1 MIDFGSKY
9 LYFGEEEYE
18 DIPDLQKILEEGIAK
33 AAQQS
38 KNIQKRCTD
47 GETCLIDLLDTAG
60 QEEYSAMRD
69 QYYRIAQGFLVMF
82 SVTSR
87 ASFEEAKLIQQQ
99 ILRVNGDAPIP
110 MVLLGNKIDLADQR
124 EVSEAE
130 GQELAREW
138 RCPYFETSAKT
149 RVNVEESIFEL
160 VRLIPRTG
168 LEYKLVI
175 VGGGG
180 VGKSAFVIQFIQNH
194 FVDEY
199 DPTIEDSY
207 RKQIVISGLTNYQQ
221 QDNAK
226 KKTKKKSASSAT
238 GFFSKL
244 GKFFTGASG
253 NTTME
258 SSQSPSTVPV
268 FSWHTFLT
276 SAEVPLTRLQVYAQR
291 FTANELTYK
300 DLPNFSHEL
309 LKSMGVNVA
318 KDRLKILEY
327 AETYVTEHK
336 GLFEELRREPT
347 TELSTKEQTQQNDSV
362 QNVETEKAKE
372 KDKKKHKGEHGSAR
386 YRKADVNVCC
396 VSLAPLQEANLLTGD
411 PIRCAQCSAV
421 LNRYSVLHNTQ
432 WSCEFCGHMNTVDP
446 EEVESM
452 RSSNNEEANQ
462 TSKNTRSEETKKK
475 PKKTKNNETVDAEIV
490 DYLRAP
496 AHSSNNQDNSG
507 VVIFCV
513 DFSGICLSSP
523 LPVVAVSLRRGK
535 SRTGPCV
542 EREFVFCLFF
552 DHLIWLLHLGSMT
565 VSEEVPLG
573 FGLFQLQ
580 KDRRD
585 KEKELFSQFTQ
596 DASEQWMP
604 RQRRDVQ
611 YVTRMECMQAA
622 IRIQLEEIAKAQPQK
637 KVAMI
642 VFNNEVTWLGD
653 GTGTSL
659 VVAGEKLQQWD
670 TLVQL
675 GQHCDVSNL
684 LPVEKSKEKL
694 TQKLMQLEEGGAT
707 ALG

>member
-1 MIDFGSKY
+1 M
-9 LYFGEEEYE
+9 
-18 DIPDLQKILEEGIAK
+18 
-33 AAQQS
+33 
-38 KNIQKRCTD
+38 
-47 GETCLIDLLDTAG
+47 
-60 QEEYSAMRD
+60 
-69 QYYRIAQGFLVMF
+69 
-82 SVTSR
+82 
-87 ASFEEAKLIQQQ
+87 
-99 ILRVNGDAPIP
+99 
-110 MVLLGNKIDLADQR
+110 
-124 EVSEAE
+124 
-130 GQELAREW
+130 
-138 RCPYFETSAKT
+138 
-149 RVNVEESIFEL
+149 
-160 VRLIPRTG
+160 
-168 LEYKLVI
+168 
-175 VGGGG
+175 
-180 VGKSAFVIQFIQNH
+180 
-194 FVDEY
+194 
-199 DPTIEDSY
+199 
-207 RKQIVISGLTNYQQ
+207 
-221 QDNAK
+221 
-226 KKTKKKSASSAT
+226 
-238 GFFSKL
+238 
-244 GKFFTGASG
+244 
-253 NTTME
+253 
-258 SSQSPSTVPV
+258 
-268 FSWHTFLT
+268 
-276 SAEVPLTRLQVYAQR
+276 
-291 FTANELTYK
+291 
-300 DLPNFSHEL
+300 
-309 LKSMGVNVA
+309 
-318 KDRLKILEY
+318 
-327 AETYVTEHK
+327 
-336 GLFEELRREPT
+336 
-347 TELSTKEQTQQNDSV
+347 
-362 QNVETEKAKE
+362 
-372 KDKKKHKGEHGSAR
+372 
-386 YRKADVNVCC
+386 CC

-513 DFSGICLSSP
+513 DFS
-523 LPVVAVSLRRGK
+523 
-535 SRTGPCV
+535 
-542 EREFVFCLFF
+542 
-552 DHLIWLLHLGSMT
+552 GSMT

-707 ALG
+707 ALGPALLLAVAIAGQVPHSEVIVATDGLSNVGLGALDIGERKNSARFYSQRLVAFAKQRNNTTVSVIGLQGEECGLSALAPLAQQTAGDVTIVRPLEIQSSSVADNCIVCETSVRIIDCCC